1 MKREKKLNLIVIGA
15 GLLSSVISEYSNSKI
30 LSFLVPLLLFFLIIL
45 VFKVKKK
52 ELASILPLYLITWL
66 FFWTLLF
73 NIL

>member
-30 LSFLVPLLLFFLIIL
+30 LSFLIPLVLFFLIIL

-52 ELASILPLYLITWL
+52 ELTSILPLYLITWL